1 MASLPKN
8 AEVETL
14 TMEEAVALLAAKA
27 GKSGKAPARAAK
39 ASAEKTAPAKKPA
52 AKTTAAKKA
61 KPAAKKAAPKPAPD
75 DTAATPRAPR
85 RAAGRSGGAPHRPG
99 RQERSEERRVGKEC
113 DSTGRSWRSP
123 SPSTKNYKKK
133 KT

>member
-1 MASLPKN
+1 MGPHPAGGGVITINKGRFGPYLRHGRVMASLPKN

-52 AKTTAAKKA
+52 AKKTAAKTA
-61 KPAAKKAAPKPAPD
+61 KPAAKKAGPKPAP
-75 DTAATPRAPR
+75 AKQI
-85 RAAGRSGGAPHRPG
+85 GRG
-99 RQERSEERRVGKEC
+99 
-113 DSTGRSWRSP
+113 TGREKRGQ
-123 SPSTKNYKKK
+123 
-133 KT
+133 